1 MIVSSS
7 IRVIYAFS
15 VVCAAVVAYCPG
27 VRAQT
32 TREQVREQWAE
43 AQRSGDVLAPGESGL
58 TMRELYP
65 QNYPAQRSAIKSR
78 AAVLSEL
85 RDAQR
90 TGDVLAA
97 GDLGQRLNEVRPEA
111 YPARTVV
118 AGKTR
123 DEVKAEWAEAVRNG
137 DVLASGEAAVPL
149 NQLRPQAFAARRPA
163 HADMPMVAGSAP
175 MRVAR

>member
-1 MIVSSS
+1 MIVAS
-7 IRVIYAFS
+7 IRLICALS
-15 VVCAAVVAYCPG
+15 AACAAITTYWPAAH
-27 VRAQT
+27 AQT
-32 TREQVREQWAE
+32 TREQVREQLSE
-43 AQRSGDVLAPGESGL
+43 AIRSGDVLAPGEGGSTL
-58 TMRELYP
+58 RELYP
-65 QNYPAQRSAIKSR
+65 QNYPAPRSVIKSR

-111 YPARTVV
+111 YPAKAVV

-123 DEVKAEWAEAVRNG
+123 EQVKAEWADALRNG
-137 DVLASGEAAVPL
+137 DVLANGEAGLPL
-149 NQLRPQAFAARRPA
+149 NQLAPRAYAAQRPI

-175 MRVAR
+175 MRAAQ